1 MFAQLTANPKL
12 FLKTQ
17 NPTQVATLLREAS
30 ALYYKGTPAIAD
42 DIFDITRD
50 YLAEKDPQNPVL
62 QEIGAEIAPGEKK
75 VQLPY
80 WMGSL
85 DKIREDEKSLVKW
98 KAAYSGSV
106 VISDKLDGNS
116 ALLVYSEKKPHIKMY
131 SRGDGFVGQDISHI
145 IPLIQGIPSYSGIP
159 YTNMAVRGELIISKA
174 AWVPLFAAG
183 KGANA
188 RNAVAG
194 VMHSKHPNP
203 ELAAAVEFVAYE
215 QLNPAASASEGL
227 STLKEIGFHVV
238 HHIIQPTASLTMES
252 LSALLMDRRA
262 RSPYEADGIVIF
274 HDSEHVQVP
283 GKNPTYAFA
292 FKSILTHE
300 EAEVIVTEVTW
311 NASKDGY
318 LKPLLN
324 FPAVTLAGA
333 KIQKATGF
341 NAAFIETNKI
351 GPGSRIVI
359 IRSGDVIPHVHKIL
373 SPSANGLPSFPTIPW
388 VWNET
393 HVDIV
398 LKDKAAAADVQLKRM
413 EYFAATLEMKGVGP
427 GVVGRLHENGFNTIK
442 KMLNVTEA
450 DLLKMDGFQ
459 KKSAEKT
466 VAEIRAAV
474 AKADC
479 LTFMHASNLF
489 GRSLGSTKLKL
500 IVDRFPRI
508 LEGVQPTE
516 VELAAIPGVGSITA
530 TQFLAGLP
538 EFFTFMEDIGVPC
551 RAKTVQATIATTTTA
566 AATAATKKSLVG
578 LSVLFTGF
586 RNKELEA
593 EIEARGGKV
602 ASAISGKTSV
612 VVAKNPEDSSGKVK
626 AAKELGIPVVDEAA
640 FRSKYL

>member
-1 MFAQLTANPKL
+1 
-12 FLKTQ
+12 
-17 NPTQVATLLREAS
+17 
-30 ALYYKGTPAIAD
+30 
-42 DIFDITRD
+42 
-50 YLAEKDPQNPVL
+50 
-62 QEIGAEIAPGEKK
+62 
-75 VQLPY
+75 
-80 WMGSL
+80 
-85 DKIREDEKSLVKW
+85 
-98 KAAYSGSV
+98 
-106 VISDKLDGNS
+106 
-116 ALLVYSEKKPHIKMY
+116 
-131 SRGDGFVGQDISHI
+131 
-145 IPLIQGIPSYSGIP
+145 
-159 YTNMAVRGELIISKA
+159 
-174 AWVPLFAAG
+174 
-183 KGANA
+183 
-188 RNAVAG
+188 
-194 VMHSKHPNP
+194 
-203 ELAAAVEFVAYE
+203 
-215 QLNPAASASEGL
+215 
-227 STLKEIGFHVV
+227 
-238 HHIIQPTASLTMES
+238 MES

-274 HDSEHVQVP
+274 HDGDHPQVP
-283 GKNPTYAFA
+283 GKNPAYAFA

-300 EAEVIVTEVTW
+300 EAEVIVTEITW

-530 TQFLAGLP
+530 AQFLAGLP

-551 RAKTVQATIATTTTA
+551 RAKTVQPMATAT
-566 AATAATKKSLVG
+566 ATAATKKSLVG

-612 VVAKNPEDSSGKVK
+612 VVAKNPEDSSSKVK
-626 AAKELGIPVVDEAA
+626 AAKDLGIPVVDEAA